1 MRFNE
6 DITWARYLIIFSRPV
21 FGPPE
26 EERGFTLQAAAG
38 NRVKCLKE

>member
-6 DITWARYLIIFSRPV
+6 DITWSISIVFSRPV